1 MKATF
6 MYAAGDVRVE
16 TVADPTIQQ
25 PTDAIVRVTQ
35 ACICGSDLHPYHSM
49 QASEQ
54 GSPMGHELIGIVE
67 EIGAA
72 VTTLK
77 VGDFVIAPFA
87 FQDNTCVF
95 CREGVQTSCIHGGF
109 YGSPEIG
116 GLQAE
121 LARIPQADG
130 SLVVVPGVDAAALGR
145 GENAQLAASLLTL
158 SDVYLT
164 GYHAAHMGRVE
175 AGKTVTVIGD
185 GAVGLSAVLAA
196 KQLGAE
202 RIILMGRHTSR
213 TDLGVEFGATD
224 VVAERGDDGIGK
236 VMDVT
241 NGEGSHVVL
250 EAVGH
255 MPAYEQAYG
264 IVRPGGVISR
274 VGVPQ
279 YEDAPIGFGS
289 LFGKNVTLTGGPA
302 PVRAYMEPAIQQ
314 VLNGDINP
322 GRVFDRTIGIDEVPV
337 GYAAMDARE
346 ALKVLVQ
353 M

>member
-16 TVADPTIQQ
+16 TVADPAIQQ
-25 PTDAIVRVTQ
+25 PNDAIVRVTQ
-35 ACICGSDLHPYHSM
+35 TCICGSDLHPYHSM

-67 EIGAA
+67 EIGTS
-72 VTTLK
+72 VSTLK

-95 CREGVQTSCIHGGF
+95 CREGMQTSCIHGGF
-109 YGSPEIG
+109 YGSPEVG

-130 SLVVVPGVDAAALGR
+130 SLVVVPGVDADALAR
-145 GENAQLAASLLTL
+145 GESADLAASLLTL

-202 RIILMGRHTSR
+202 RVILMGRHTSR
-213 TDLGVEFGATD
+213 TDLGVRFGATD
-224 VVAERGDDGIGK
+224 VVAERGEEGISK
-236 VMDVT
+236 VMDLT

-279 YEDAPIGFGS
+279 YEVAPIGFGS

-302 PVRAYMEPAIQQ
+302 PVRAYLEPAIQQ
-314 VLNGDINP
+314 VLNGEINP
-322 GRVFDRTIGIDEVPV
+322 GLVFDRTIGIDEVPA